1 MAMGRSG
8 RVALFLSARSLL
20 RGNLSILF
28 TTVGILTL
36 IYLELLFLPSLI
48 QGATNHVTERLKDT
62 LTANV
67 AITPA
72 NKNAT
77 IITDVD
83 QYMAKVVEQEGV
95 AAVTAT
101 RQVGNRIF
109 SAQSGGSWPV
119 HAIDP
124 SSYNQVFTTH
134 DSLVEGRWLAPS
146 DTDGIVLG
154 IDIAGA
160 GRRSLPDYATS
171 LQSVGAGDTVTVVL
185 SNGEPHPFTV
195 VGIFD
200 AQFRQADM
208 KAYITNAAA
217 DQLLPRQADTADA
230 VYVKTTPK
238 ANPAAVVSRIQAL
251 SPDSKV
257 LDSSQLEGTIH
268 DQTAGFKL
276 ISNILG
282 LVSALVAAITIFIVT
297 YIDLV
302 NRRKQ
307 IGIERAI
314 GIRGG
319 AIVAS
324 YCIKATVYAV
334 IGIALGIL
342 LFKGAVVPFVSSH
355 PFHFPN
361 GPVTLAPSGH
371 ELRRDAVILIAVAV
385 VGAFLPSWRSMR
397 IKILDAIW
405 S

>member
-1 MAMGRSG
+1 MGRSG
-8 RVALFLSARSLL
+8 RVALFLSGRSLL
-20 RGNLSILF
+20 RSNWGILV

-36 IYLELLFLPSLI
+36 IYLELVFLPSLI
-48 QGATNHVTERLKDT
+48 QGATNHVVERLKDT
-62 LTANV
+62 LTANI

-77 IITDVD
+77 AISDVD
-83 QYMAKVVEQEGV
+83 QYTAKVADQQGV

-101 RQVGNRIF
+101 RPVGSRIF

-124 SSYNQVFTTH
+124 ASYNHVFITH
-134 DSLVEGRWLAPS
+134 DSLIEGHWLTSS

-154 IDIAGA
+154 LDIAGD
-160 GRRSLPDYATS
+160 GKTSLPDYATS
-171 LQSVGAGDTVTVVL
+171 LQSVHVGDAVTVVL
-185 SNGEPHPFTV
+185 SNGEAHAFKV

-200 AQFRQADM
+200 TQFRDADM
-208 KAYITNAAA
+208 KAYVTNAAA

-230 VYVKTTPK
+230 VYVKTTPS
-238 ANPAAVVSRIQAL
+238 ADPETVASRIKPF
-251 SPDSKV
+251 SPNLRV
-257 LDSSQLEGTIH
+257 LDSSQLQGTIH

-319 AIVAS
+319 AILSS
-324 YCIKATVYAV
+324 YCLKALAYAV
-334 IGIALGIL
+334 VGIALGLL
-342 LFKGAVVPFVSSH
+342 LFKGAVVPFVASH

-361 GPVTLAPSGH
+361 GPVTLAPSGP
-371 ELRRDAVILIAVAV
+371 ELRRDALMLLVVAV
-385 VGAFLPSWRSMR
+385 VGAFLPAWRSMQ

-405 S
+405 G